1 MRLDGVD
8 TSCFEVI
15 WIVHFT
21 FGNPNLNPDFQRRL
35 KKLAIAGFGDL
46 RDGRKGI
53 EKESLRIAFNGRIAQ
68 TPHPP
73 AFGSALTHAYIT
85 TDYSEALPELRTS
98 PYTDVKDTLDFLRE
112 LHQFVYSG
120 LERELLWAT
129 SMPCRLEGEHSVPI
143 AQYGSSN
150 VGTMKHV
157 YRRGL
162 AYRYGR
168 IMQAIAGVHF
178 NYSLPDGFWPAFQ
191 EGEGDSRALQDFISE
206 SYFSLLRNFQRLS
219 WLVCYLFGASPAV
232 DRSFA
237 ANSPAG
243 LVPFDDATLYAP
255 FATSLRMSDIGYQ
268 SKIQNGLNISYAG
281 LVDYIDGLT
290 RATQTSNAEYE
301 RIGTVVNGEY
311 RQLNT
316 HILQIDNEYYSFARP
331 KQVTRSGERPTL
343 ALKRRGVQYV
353 ELRAIDV
360 DPFEPLGVN
369 ESELRFLETLLILCL
384 LQSSSQIGA
393 EEHHEI
399 EFNQLSITRNGRDPK
414 MSLRRGGRALSVRSW
429 SAELI
434 EPLQA
439 VCDTLDAGDA
449 DRPYHAAL
457 KVQIEAMK
465 DPDRTPAARML
476 AEMRRERESFFEF
489 ALRMSRTHE
498 QRIKQ
503 IELSEERKRYFSDAA
518 RQSLAQQRE
527 IEASDAIS
535 FEEYLKQYFA

>member
-1 MRLDGVD
+1 
-8 TSCFEVI
+8 
-15 WIVHFT
+15 
-21 FGNPNLNPDFQRRL
+21 
-35 KKLAIAGFGDL
+35 
-46 RDGRKGI
+46 
-53 EKESLRIAFNGRIAQ
+53 
-68 TPHPP
+68 
-73 AFGSALTHAYIT
+73 
-85 TDYSEALPELRTS
+85 
-98 PYTDVKDTLDFLRE
+98 
-112 LHQFVYSG
+112 
-120 LERELLWAT
+120 
-129 SMPCRLEGEHSVPI
+129 
-143 AQYGSSN
+143 
-150 VGTMKHV
+150 
-157 YRRGL
+157 
-162 AYRYGR
+162 
-168 IMQAIAGVHF
+168 
-178 NYSLPDGFWPAFQ
+178 
-191 EGEGDSRALQDFISE
+191 
-206 SYFSLLRNFQRLS
+206 
-219 WLVCYLFGASPAV
+219 
-232 DRSFA
+232 
-237 ANSPAG
+237 
-243 LVPFDDATLYAP
+243 
-255 FATSLRMSDIGYQ
+255 
-268 SKIQNGLNISYAG
+268 
-281 LVDYIDGLT
+281 
-290 RATQTSNAEYE
+290 
-301 RIGTVVNGEY
+301 
-311 RQLNT
+311 
-316 HILQIDNEYYSFARP
+316 
-331 KQVTRSGERPTL
+331 
-343 ALKRRGVQYV
+343 
-353 ELRAIDV
+353 
-360 DPFEPLGVN
+360 
-369 ESELRFLETLLILCL
+369 LCL